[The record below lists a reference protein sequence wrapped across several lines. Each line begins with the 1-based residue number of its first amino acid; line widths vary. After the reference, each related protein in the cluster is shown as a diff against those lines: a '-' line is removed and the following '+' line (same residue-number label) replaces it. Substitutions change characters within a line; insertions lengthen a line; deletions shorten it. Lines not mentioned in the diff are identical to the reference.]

1 MNLAA
6 YAAVAAVVAALS
18 WRGRLLTGRGALAA
32 FTVGVLA
39 LLAAGWWGGLA
50 LVSFFLPASLV
61 SRLTIPPEQGLDP
74 KGNTRGAAQVWAN
87 GLPPALGST
96 LLCLAGQDAAA
107 WCALVGGLAAASAD
121 TWATS
126 IGSRSR
132 ETPRQLP
139 RLRRVPRG
147 ASGGVTLTGTLGAAA
162 GAAVVA
168 LAAVL
173 RGPAGLAA
181 AAIMIGLG
189 GMLLDSLLGA
199 TVQGRFLCPACG
211 QPSEWRRHRCGTET
225 IPQGGIA
232 WISNDVVNALATAA
246 ATAAGAAWWWLSRA

>member
-6 YAAVAAVVAALS
+6 YAAMAAVVAALS

-50 LVSFFLPASLV
+50 LVSFFLPTSLV

-87 GLPPALGST
+87 GLLPALGST
-96 LLCLAGQDAAA
+96 LLYLAGQEAAA

-126 IGSRSR
+126 IGSHSR
-132 ETPRQLP
+132 KTPRQLP
-139 RLRRVPRG
+139 RLQRVPRG

-199 TVQGRFLCPACG
+199 TVQGRFLCPACR

-225 IPQGGIA
+225 VPQGGIA